1 MERVKKT
8 ETNNINAQVDLKYKI
23 KIKLF
28 PGFTINQFTK
38 LSLCLLKSYYDILIT
53 QIFLIKGCNYY
64 FCTVM
69 VTESLVTSL
78 SLCVMDY
85 LGLRQLF
92 GDILLEKLCH
102 WICWWLGCFGS
113 TWDHRTTQL
122 LETPHWDFESSPDM
136 LLTWI
141 WSSVINVF
149 VF

>member
-1 MERVKKT
+1 M
-8 ETNNINAQVDLKYKI
+8 LKI

-92 GDILLEKLCH
+92 GDILLEKLSLDLLVTGVF
-102 WICWWLGCFGS
+102 WLYMRPQDDTAAGDTALRF
-113 TWDHRTTQL
+113 
-122 LETPHWDFESSPDM
+122 
-136 LLTWI
+136 
-141 WSSVINVF
+141 
-149 VF
+149 

>member
-64 FCTVM
+64 FCIVM

-102 WICWWLGCFGS
+102 WICW
-113 TWDHRTTQL
+113 
-122 LETPHWDFESSPDM
+122 
-136 LLTWI
+136 
-141 WSSVINVF
+141 
-149 VF
+149 